1 MYILYYL
8 YTPRTDVYNVYDTDM
23 SVAKLM
29 KNHRRDLLFH
39 FLFSIT
45 MDAVVF
51 CFYISRARCKR
62 ALKVCCCCYDVFC

>member
-1 MYILYYL
+1 MYILYYV

-39 FLFSIT
+39 FLFPT
-45 MDAVVF
+45 MDVVVF
-51 CFYISRARCKR
+51 CFYISRYFPRSLQKSTKSV
-62 ALKVCCCCYDVFC
+62 LLLL

>member
-1 MYILYYL
+1 MYILYYV

-39 FLFSIT
+39 FLFPT
-45 MDAVVF
+45 MDVVVF